1 MGEQQRTILKEVSL
15 SDIGLHTGKRVNL
28 TFCPA
33 DENYGIKFQ
42 RVDLENQPIIEAD
55 ADLVTEVQRGT
66 TLTKNGESVSTIEH
80 ALAAL
85 TGLGIDNCLIKI
97 DAQEVPIMDGSAKN
111 FIEKICL
118 SKF

>member
-1 MGEQQRTILKEVSL
+1 MSDNQRTILKEVSL
-15 SDIGLHTGKRVNL
+15 SDIGLHSGRKVSM

-42 RVDLENQPIIEAD
+42 RIDLKNQPIIEAD

-66 TLTKNGESVSTIEH
+66 TLTKKGCSVSTIEH
-80 ALAAL
+80 ALTAL

-97 DAQEVPIMDGSAKN
+97 DAQEVPIMDGSCN
-111 FIEKICL
+111 PFI
-118 SKF
+118 

>member
-1 MGEQQRTILKEVSL
+1 MGDKQKTILKEVSL
-15 SDIGLHTGKRVNL
+15 RDVGLHSGQQVNL

-66 TLTKNGESVSTIEH
+66 TLTKNGESVSTSS
-80 ALAAL
+80 L
-85 TGLGIDNCLIKI
+85 LI
-97 DAQEVPIMDGSAKN
+97 GSFFATSGKWLFLN
-111 FIEKICL
+111 EL
-118 SKF
+118 